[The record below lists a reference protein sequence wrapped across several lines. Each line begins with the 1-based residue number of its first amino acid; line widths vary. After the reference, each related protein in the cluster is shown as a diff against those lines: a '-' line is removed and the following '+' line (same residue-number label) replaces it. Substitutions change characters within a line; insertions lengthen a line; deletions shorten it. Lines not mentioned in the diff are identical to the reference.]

1 MARTFIGEL
10 ILRMKDDAS
19 GKAQAAAGKMESS
32 MDRINRAA
40 KRLGDAPWGGRFQ
53 SQLDK
58 LGASARDLD
67 HLRSSWER
75 LQASFQKDNLS
86 KAMQRTQIANWKT
99 AVLGDFIKG
108 QQQIR
113 RELAETEKHYRNW
126 RYNVSAI
133 TRAGLVMM
141 GGYTG
146 AYMGGMMA
154 REGLVAASN
163 EQRERARQHFAGL
176 PKTEQD
182 QIEKQAGELS
192 VKYRTTQAAAM
203 EIMREARLAMPSAE
217 AAFSVAEEMIQAY
230 KMLGLMY
237 GPDQAITGLRAFNKA
252 MDNINVNQNR
262 DEYRTALDSYIKAQQ
277 ITGKDMDPEGYAQ
290 AIKYARTSGKVFGH
304 DFLFNWLPYIISESG
319 GSDAGTQ
326 LRAAFDQF
334 IVGRASKQ
342 SKKKQAAFGLRDDDD
357 RLLGQQQFGENPITW
372 IKDVLLPQLQ
382 KKGVDTEDTTELARV
397 LGELTNNRLSADL
410 LSRVLLSYEQYKRQV
425 DMATNAVGLE
435 GAKDIDSLDPFSA
448 FKGFKD
454 AMANLSAAVLPM
466 EGISAGLISL
476 ADGINSVSQAWR
488 DGDWMAKAGITGAGI
503 GGAYGIYKVVSGLLA
518 LGTAGPALMGAAAS
532 LEAAAISL
540 GAAGGNDILG
550 GDGGKKKSRGLF
562 GSGWFT
568 PVTLGAAGITGLA
581 AVAEKYKEY
590 RRDHPEIQERDD
602 AKTAQNMQALRA
614 VVDAMVPDRGNEDI
628 LAGQRAASTGGNPLQ
643 DAVDNATRLGGGPVV
658 DTGQIDGAQQK
669 AEQAGQDILTALSV
683 VATPVVN
690 TGALDAALAKAREF
704 VALMRQANSLAS
716 ATPSG
721 GSVTRQMNRNFTD
734 HGVVP

>member
-10 ILRMKDDAS
+10 ILRMKEDAS
-19 GKAQAAAGKMESS
+19 NKAQEAAGKIESS

-53 SQLDK
+53 SQIDK

-67 HLRSSWER
+67 RLRSSWDR
-75 LQASFQKDNLS
+75 LQDSFQKDNLS
-86 KAMQRTQIANWKT
+86 KAMQRTQVANWKS
-99 AVLGDFIKG
+99 AVLGDFIRG

-113 RELAETEKHYRNW
+113 DELRETEKHYRNW
-126 RYNVSAI
+126 RNNVSAI

-146 AYMGGMMA
+146 AYVTGVMG
-154 REGLVAASN
+154 RESLIAASN

-203 EIMREARLAMPSAE
+203 EIMREARLAMPSAD

-237 GPDQAITGLRAFNKA
+237 GPDQAIDGLRAFNKA
-252 MDNINVNQNR
+252 MDNINVNQDR
-262 DEYRTALDSYIKAQQ
+262 DEYRTALDAYIKAQQ

-290 AIKYARTSGKVFGH
+290 AIKYARTSGKVFGR

-326 LRAAFDQF
+326 LRAIFDQF

-342 SKKKQAAFGLRDDDD
+342 SKKKQAYYGLRDDDD
-357 RLLGQQQFGENPITW
+357 RLIGQQQFGENPIAW

-382 KKGVDTEDTTELARV
+382 KKGVDTEDPTELARV
-397 LGELTNNRLSADL
+397 LGELTNNRLSSDL

-425 DMATNAVGLE
+425 DMATDAVGLE

-454 AMANLSAAVLPM
+454 AMSNLSAAVLPM
-466 EGISAGLISL
+466 EGISAGLVTF

-488 DGDWMAKAGITGAGI
+488 DGDWAARAGITGAGL

-540 GAAGGNDILG
+540 GASGGTDILS
-550 GDGGKKKSRGLF
+550 GDGGKKGGRKKDGGMLPFVNVWTFIAS
-562 GSGWFT
+562 
-568 PVTLGAAGITGLA
+568 AAGSLLSGDTREMTDEEK
-581 AVAEKYKEY
+581 AEMLRRSGEEWLKTHPFIPD
-590 RRDHPEIQERDD
+590 RRD
-602 AKTAQNMQALRA
+602 TYS
-614 VVDAMVPDRGNEDI
+614 GSEDQ
-628 LAGQRAASTGGNPLQ
+628 LAGQRQASGGGNPLQ
-643 DAVDNATRLGGGPVV
+643 HAVDSATRLGGGPVM
-658 DTGQIDGAQQK
+658 DTTSLDDARQK
-669 AEQAGQDILTALSV
+669 AAQAGQEITSSLNV
-683 VATPVVN
+683 VAKPVVE
-690 TGALDAALAKAREF
+690 TASMDQAIAKAKE
-704 VALMRQANSLAS
+704 LNELLRQAGSLANS
-716 ATPSG
+716 AASG
-721 GSVTRQMNRNFTD
+721 GSVTRQMQRNMTD
-734 HGVVP
+734 QGVSP